1 VAQTTPMVYNGSR
14 AHAIMLKNMV
24 TSARS
29 PTAQTAKIRALEP
42 QREDAT
48 YLVLPKIPSAKV
60 KI

>member
-1 VAQTTPMVYNGSR
+1 MVYNGSR